1 MTSAPE
7 LSPINLPWNNST
19 HSGVCTTYLRPPA
32 SQPREAPIS
41 MTFTHDL
48 RYALRLL
55 TRSRLSTALAILS
68 LALGI
73 GATTT
78 IFSVVYAVLIDPY
91 PYAAADRIGTPHYF
105 NAENKDHGDP
115 PYTLTQY
122 QEMKANAKSTEGLII
137 CDRRSVALTEH
148 GIPEAVNQEFFS
160 PNAFE
165 FFGVPPLFG
174 RTFSTRDTGDESKV
188 EDVAVLSYLFW
199 QRHFFGRRDILGQFV
214 RLNDKFYTVIGVLP
228 VRFTWQDAD
237 IYSPIAIRPDNNEY
251 RWQLVTRVR
260 PGVPRQ
266 QIDAEFHAFQVKFAK
281 TAPAFI
287 YPDAGFGTKFESVNE
302 SILGK
307 FQNTLIALMASVG
320 FLLLIACANVAN
332 LLLARASARRGEIA
346 VRAAM
351 GAGIKRI
358 VRQLLTE
365 SIILSV
371 TGGALGL
378 LFAYGGIKAVVTLLP
393 QYSIPDEAVISL
405 NLYVLA
411 FTFAVSVA
419 TGILFG
425 LAPALQLASQNQ
437 SAFLRDAG
445 RDSAA
450 GSAGNRL
457 RNVLIV
463 SEVALSLVLLT
474 GAALAGFGLIQL
486 LQQKLGYEPKGIFTT
501 FIPMPETRYPQWS
514 QRRAFFNDLID
525 HLKNLP
531 TVESV
536 TATPTGIPP
545 YGGAELK
552 FNTAGL
558 PAPVPVRVNLVSDTF
573 LSTLR
578 IPLLKGRFFDASDV
592 ERPNPVA
599 VVTEELAKTYFSDR
613 DPIGRQITIDIPEK
627 GLPQGFVRPPT
638 PPTSFEIIGVC
649 GSTRNR
655 GLKDNPQPAVY
666 IPFTNLFPPGM
677 MFAIRTTN
685 PNPLALEESVRKAVS
700 AVDSTQPIAFV
711 RTGEQFLGYE
721 FAYPKFATFLFGIFG
736 VIGLALASI
745 GIFGV
750 VSYSVSRRTREFGI
764 RMALGAT
771 PGSVLR
777 LVITSIGRVL
787 IIGFIL
793 GTILSVVSTRV
804 LADKL
809 EGLGATNPIV
819 LLTVIAVLAFAA
831 LTACTLP
838 ARTATQIQP
847 VEALRHE

>member
-1 MTSAPE
+1 MS
-7 LSPINLPWNNST
+7 LN
-19 HSGVCTTYLRPPA
+19 
-32 SQPREAPIS
+32 
-41 MTFTHDL
+41 HDL

-55 TRSRLSTALAILS
+55 SRSRLSTFLAILS

-73 GATTT
+73 GATTA

-91 PYAAADRIGTPHYF
+91 PYTAADRIGFAHLF
-105 NAENKDHGDP
+105 NAKNDDRGDAA
-115 PYTLTQY
+115 YTLSQY
-122 QEMKANAKSTEGLII
+122 QEMKANAKSVESMILA
-137 CDRRSVALTEH
+137 DRRSVALTEH

-160 PNAFE
+160 PNAFD
-165 FFGVPPLFG
+165 FFGVAPLFG
-174 RTFSTRDTGDESKV
+174 RTFHPNDAGDESKV

-199 QRHFFGRRDILGQFV
+199 QRHFFGRPDVIGQSV

-228 VRFTWQDAD
+228 IRFTWQDAD
-237 IYSPIAIRPDNNEY
+237 IYTPVAIRPDNEY
-251 RWQLVTRVR
+251 RYSMVMRVR
-260 PGVPRQ
+260 EGIPRP
-266 QIDAEFHAFQVKFAK
+266 QIDAEFQAFNTKFAK
-281 TAPAFI
+281 VAPSFM
-287 YPDAGFGTKFESVNE
+287 YPDPPFRTQFESVNE
-302 SILGK
+302 GILGK
-307 FQNTLIALMASVG
+307 FANTLMALMAAVG

-351 GAGIKRI
+351 GAGTKRI
-358 VRQLLTE
+358 VQQLLTE
-365 SIILSV
+365 SVILSL
-371 TGGALGL
+371 TGGILGV
-378 LFAYGGIKAVVTLLP
+378 LFAYGGIKAVVALLP
-393 QYSIPDEAVISL
+393 EYSIPHEAVISL

-411 FTFAVSVA
+411 FAVTVSVA

-425 LAPALQLASQNQ
+425 LAPAFQLSRQNQ

-474 GAALAGFGLIQL
+474 GAALAGFGLIQM

-501 FIPMPETRYPQWS
+501 FIPMPETSYPQWS
-514 QRRAFFNDLID
+514 QRRAVFNEFIA
-525 HLKNLP
+525 HLKDLP

-545 YGGAELK
+545 YGGADLK
-552 FNTAGL
+552 FTMTGL
-558 PAPVPVRVNLVSDTF
+558 PAPVPIRVNLVSDTY

-592 ERPNPVA
+592 ERPAPV
-599 VVTEELAKTYFSDR
+599 VVITDTLAKTYFSDR

-627 GLPQGFVRPPT
+627 GFPQGFVRPPN
-638 PPTSFEIIGVC
+638 PPTSYEIIGVC
-649 GSTRNR
+649 GSTKNK
-655 GLKDNPQPAVY
+655 GLKDAPQPAVY

-685 PNPLALEESVRKAVS
+685 PNPLAIEESVRKAVS
-700 AVDSTQPIAFV
+700 AVDSSQPIAFV
-711 RTGEQFLGYE
+711 RTGEQFLGFE
-721 FAYPKFATFLFGIFG
+721 VAYPKFATFLFGIFG
-736 VIGLALASI
+736 GIGLALASI

-771 PGSVLR
+771 PANVLR
-777 LVITSIGRVL
+777 LVVTSMGRVL
-787 IIGFIL
+787 IVGFVL
-793 GTILSVVSTRV
+793 GTILSIVSTRA

-809 EGLGATNPIV
+809 EGIGATNPIV
-819 LLTVIAVLAFAA
+819 LLVVIAVLAFAA
-831 LTACTLP
+831 LLACTLP

>member
-1 MTSAPE
+1 MSA
-7 LSPINLPWNNST
+7 
-19 HSGVCTTYLRPPA
+19 
-32 SQPREAPIS
+32 
-41 MTFTHDL
+41 THDL

-55 TRSRLSTALAILS
+55 VRSRLSTILAILS

-73 GATTT
+73 GATTA

-91 PYAAADRIGTPHYF
+91 PYTAADRIGGAHVL
-105 NAENKDHGDP
+105 NEKKDDYYIS
-115 PYTLTQY
+115 YTL
-122 QEMKANAKSTEGLII
+122 QEFLEMRANAKSVEAIVLNG
-137 CDRRSVALTEH
+137 RRSVVLTEQ
-148 GIPEAVNQEFFS
+148 GIPEAVIQEYFS

-165 FFGVPPLFG
+165 FFGVAPLFG
-174 RTFSTRDTGDESKV
+174 RTFHPNDAGDESKV
-188 EDVAVLSYLFW
+188 EDVAVLSYAFW
-199 QRHFFGRRDILGQFV
+199 QRHFFGRRDVLGQSI
-214 RLNDKFYTVIGVLP
+214 RLNDKFYTIIGVLP
-228 VRFTWQDAD
+228 ARFTWNDAD
-237 IYSPIAIRPDNNEY
+237 VYTPIAIRPGIEERY
-251 RWQLVTRVR
+251 GAMMRIRL
-260 PGVPRQ
+260 GVSRQ
-266 QIDAEFHAFQVKFAK
+266 QIDSEFQAFHLKFAK
-281 TAPAFI
+281 TDPPFI
-287 YPDAGFGTKFESVNE
+287 YPEPPFRTQFMSVNE
-302 SILGK
+302 GILGK
-307 FQNTLIALMASVG
+307 FANTLMALLAAVG

-351 GAGIKRI
+351 GAGARRI
-358 VRQLLTE
+358 IQQLLTE
-365 SIILSV
+365 SVILSV
-371 TGGALGL
+371 TGGVLGV
-378 LFAYGGIKAVVTLLP
+378 LFAYGGVKAVVALLP
-393 QYSIPDEAVISL
+393 EYSIPHEAVISL

-411 FTFAVSVA
+411 FAVTISVI

-425 LAPALQLASQNQ
+425 LAPALQLARQNQ

-445 RDSAA
+445 RDSAG

-474 GAALAGFGLIQL
+474 GSALAGYGLIQL

-514 QRRAFFNDLID
+514 QRRAVFNDFIE
-525 HLKNLP
+525 HLKTLP

-545 YGGAELK
+545 YGGADLK

-558 PAPVPVRVNLVSDTF
+558 SAPVSVRVNLVSDTY

-613 DPIGRQITIDIPEK
+613 DPIGRQITIDIPDK
-627 GLPQGFVRPPT
+627 GLPQGFVRPPA
-638 PPTSFEIIGVC
+638 PPTSFEIIGVS

-655 GLKDNPQPAVY
+655 GLKDSPQPAVY

-685 PNPLALEESVRKAVS
+685 PSPLAIEESVRKAVS

-736 VIGLALASI
+736 GIGLVLASI

-771 PGSVLR
+771 PGNVLS
-777 LVITSIGRVL
+777 LVITSMGRVL

-793 GTILSVVSTRV
+793 GTILSVITTHF

-809 EGLGATNPIV
+809 EGLGRTNPLV
-819 LLTVIAVLAFAA
+819 LVAVIAVLALAA
-831 LTACTLP
+831 LLACTLP
-838 ARTATQIQP
+838 ARSATQIHP
-847 VEALRHE
+847 SEALRHE

>member
-1 MTSAPE
+1 MFF
-7 LSPINLPWNNST
+7 
-19 HSGVCTTYLRPPA
+19 Y
-32 SQPREAPIS
+32 Q
-41 MTFTHDL
+41 DL

-55 TRSRLSTALAILS
+55 IRSRLSTTLAILS

-78 IFSVVYAVLIDPY
+78 IFSVLYAVLIDPY
-91 PYAAADRIGTPHYF
+91 PYLGADRIGSPHLF
-105 NAENKDHGDP
+105 NAENKDQGDP
-115 PYTLTQY
+115 PYTLTQF
-122 QEMKANAKSTEGLII
+122 QEIRANVKSTEAFIV
-137 CDRRSVALTEH
+137 CDRRSVALTER
-148 GIPEAVNQEFFS
+148 GIPEAVIQEFFS

-165 FFGVPPLFG
+165 FFGVGPLLG
-174 RTFSTRDTGDESKV
+174 RTFHPNDAGDESKV
-188 EDVAVLSYLFW
+188 EDVAVLSYKFW
-199 QRHFFGRRDILGQFV
+199 QHHFFGHSDVIGQSV
-214 RLNDKFYTVIGVLP
+214 RLNDKFYTIIGVLP

-237 IYSPIAIRPDNNEY
+237 IYTPIPMRPDSEY
-251 RWQLVTRVR
+251 RWELVMRVKL
-260 PGVPRQ
+260 GVPRQ
-266 QIDAEFHAFQVKFAK
+266 QIDSEFHDYHLKFAK
-281 TAPAFI
+281 IAPTFL
-287 YPDAGFGTKFESVNE
+287 YPDPPFSTKFESVNE

-346 VRAAM
+346 VRTAM
-351 GAGIKRI
+351 GAGTKRI
-358 VRQLLTE
+358 VEQLLTE

-378 LFAYGGIKAVVTLLP
+378 LLAYGGIKAVVALLP
-393 QYSIPDEAVISL
+393 ENSIPDEAVISL
-405 NLYVLA
+405 NFYVLA

-419 TGILFG
+419 TGVLFG
-425 LAPALQLASQNQ
+425 LAPALQLAGQNQ
-437 SAFLRDAG
+437 SSFLRDAG

-457 RNVLIV
+457 RDVLIV
-463 SEVALSLVLLT
+463 CEVALSLVLLT

-486 LQQKLGYEPKGIFTT
+486 LQQKPGYEPKGIFTT

-514 QRRAFFNDLID
+514 QRRALFNDITE
-525 HLKNLP
+525 HLKTLP
-531 TVESV
+531 TVENV

-558 PAPVPVRVNLVSDTF
+558 PAPVNIRVNLVSDTY

-578 IPLLKGRFFDASDV
+578 IPLLKGRFFDAGDV
-592 ERPNPVA
+592 ERPNPVTI
-599 VVTEELAKTYFSDR
+599 VTEDMAKTYFFDR
-613 DPIGRQITIDIPEK
+613 DPIGRQITIDIPDK
-627 GLPQGFVRPPT
+627 GLPQGFVRPPVA
-638 PPTSFEIIGVC
+638 PVSFEIIGVC
-649 GSTRNR
+649 GTTRNR
-655 GLKDNPQPAVY
+655 SLKDSAQPAVY

-685 PNPLALEESVRKAVS
+685 PNPLAIEESVRKAVS
-700 AVDSTQPIAFV
+700 AVDPTQPIAFV

-721 FAYPKFATFLFGIFG
+721 YAYPKFATFLFGIFG
-736 VIGLALASI
+736 GIGLALASI

-771 PGSVLR
+771 PGNVLR
-777 LVITSIGRVL
+777 LVVTSMSRVL
-787 IIGFIL
+787 FVGFVI
-793 GTILSVVSTRV
+793 GTILSVVTTRA

-809 EGLGATNPIV
+809 EGLGGNNPIV
-819 LLTVIAVLAFAA
+819 LLVVIAVLAFAA
-831 LTACTLP
+831 LLASTLP
-838 ARTATQIQP
+838 ARSATQIQP

>member
-1 MTSAPE
+1 
-7 LSPINLPWNNST
+7 
-19 HSGVCTTYLRPPA
+19 
-32 SQPREAPIS
+32 

-48 RYALRLL
+48 RYAFRLL
-55 TRSRLSTALAILS
+55 AKSRLSTILAILS
-68 LALGI
+68 IALGI

-91 PYAAADRIGTPHYF
+91 PYLGADRIGTPHYF
-105 NAENKDHGDP
+105 NAQNKDQGDP
-115 PYTLTQY
+115 PYTLSQY
-122 QEMKANAKSTEGLII
+122 QEMKANAKSAEALIV
-137 CDRRSVALTEH
+137 CNRRSVALTEQ

-165 FFGVPPLFG
+165 FFGVSPLFG
-174 RTFSTRDTGDESKV
+174 RTFHPNDVGDESKV

-199 QRHFFGRRDILGQFV
+199 QRHFFGRRDILGQSV
-214 RLNDKFYTVIGVLP
+214 RLNDKFYTIVGVLP

-237 IYSPIAIRPDNNEY
+237 IYSPIPIRPDNEY
-251 RWQLVTRVR
+251 RWQLVMRVR

-266 QIDAEFHAFQVKFAK
+266 QIDSEFQAFQSKFAK
-281 TAPAFI
+281 SAPTFL
-287 YPDAGFGTKFESVNE
+287 YPDPPFRTKFESVNE

-351 GAGIKRI
+351 GAGTKRI

-378 LFAYGGIKAVVTLLP
+378 LFAYGGIKAVVALLP

-411 FTFAVSVA
+411 FTVAISVA
-419 TGILFG
+419 TGVLFG

-514 QRRAFFNDLID
+514 QRRALFNDIIE
-525 HLKNLP
+525 HLKTLP

-536 TATPTGIPP
+536 TSTPTGIPP

-558 PAPVPVRVNLVSDTF
+558 PAPVSIRVNLVSDTF
-573 LSTLR
+573 LTTLR

-599 VVTEELAKTYFSDR
+599 VITEEMAKTYFPDR

-627 GLPQGFVRPPT
+627 GLPQGFVRPPNA
-638 PPTSFEIIGVC
+638 PASFEIIGVC

-655 GLKDNPQPAVY
+655 GLKDSPQPAAY

-685 PNPLALEESVRKAVS
+685 PNPLAIEESVRKAVS
-700 AVDSTQPIAFV
+700 AVDPTQPIAFV
-711 RTGEQFLGYE
+711 RTGEQFLGFE

-777 LVITSIGRVL
+777 LVITSIGSVL
-787 IIGFIL
+787 IIGFVI
-793 GTILSVVSTRV
+793 GIILSVVSTRF

-809 EGLGATNPIV
+809 EGLGATNPFV
-819 LLTVIAVLAFAA
+819 LATVIAVLAFAA

>member
-1 MTSAPE
+1 MEQIPTPRRLYHSSPSAGITAPE
-7 LSPINLPWNNST
+7 EVSKMSF
-19 HSGVCTTYLRPPA
+19 A
-32 SQPREAPIS
+32 
-41 MTFTHDL
+41 HDL

-55 TRSRLSTALAILS
+55 ARSRLSTTLAILS

-73 GATTT
+73 GATTA

-91 PYAAADRIGTPHYF
+91 PYTAADRIGTPHYF
-105 NAENKDHGDP
+105 NAQNKDQGDP

-122 QEMKANAKSTEGLII
+122 QEMKANAKSTEGLIL

-160 PNAFE
+160 PNGFD
-165 FFGVPPLFG
+165 FFGVAPLFG
-174 RTFSTRDTGDESKV
+174 RTFHPTDAGDDSKV

-199 QRHFFGRRDILGQFV
+199 QRHFFGRHDILGQSL
-214 RLNDKFYTVIGVLP
+214 RLNDKFYTIIGVLP

-237 IYSPIAIRPDNNEY
+237 IYSPVAMRPDDEY
-251 RWQLVTRVR
+251 RWQLVMRVR

-266 QIDAEFHAFQVKFAK
+266 QIDAEFQAFQQKFAK
-281 TAPAFI
+281 TAPTFL
-287 YPDAGFGTKFESVNE
+287 YPDPPFRTQFESVNE

-346 VRAAM
+346 VRTAM
-351 GAGIKRI
+351 GAGTKRI
-358 VRQLLTE
+358 VQQLLTE
-365 SIILSV
+365 SIVLSV

-378 LFAYGGIKAVVTLLP
+378 LFAYAGIKAVVALLP
-393 QYSIPDEAVISL
+393 ENSIPDEAVISL

-411 FTFAVSVA
+411 FTLAVSVA

-474 GAALAGFGLIQL
+474 GSALAGYGLIQL

-501 FIPMPETRYPQWS
+501 FIPMPEARYPQWS
-514 QRRAFFNDLID
+514 QRRAIFNDITE

-531 TVESV
+531 TVVSV
-536 TATPTGIPP
+536 AATPTGIPP
-545 YGGAELK
+545 YGGADLK
-552 FNTAGL
+552 FNMAGL
-558 PAPVPVRVNLVSDTF
+558 PAPVSIGVNLVSDTY

-578 IPLLKGRFFDASDV
+578 IPLLKGRFFDANDV

-599 VVTEELAKTYFSDR
+599 VITEEMAKTYFPDR

-627 GLPQGFVRPPT
+627 GLPQGFVRPPSA
-638 PPTSFEIIGVC
+638 PGSFEIIGVA
-649 GSTRNR
+649 GTTQNR
-655 GLKDNPQPAVY
+655 GLKETPRPAVY

-685 PNPLALEESVRKAVS
+685 PNPLAIEESVRKAVS
-700 AVDSTQPIAFV
+700 AVDPTQPIAFV

-736 VIGLALASI
+736 GIGLVLASI

-771 PGSVLR
+771 PGNVLR
-777 LVITSIGRVL
+777 LVITSMGRVL
-787 IIGFIL
+787 IVGFVS
-793 GTILSVVSTRV
+793 GTTVSVVATHL

-809 EGLGATNPIV
+809 QGIDASNPVVFV
-819 LLTVIAVLAFAA
+819 LVVAVLAIAA

-847 VEALRHE
+847 AEALRHE

>member
-1 MTSAPE
+1 MS
-7 LSPINLPWNNST
+7 S
-19 HSGVCTTYLRPPA
+19 
-32 SQPREAPIS
+32 
-41 MTFTHDL
+41 THDL

-55 TRSRLSTALAILS
+55 ARSRLSTILAILS

-73 GATTT
+73 GATTA

-91 PYAAADRIGTPHYF
+91 PYTGADRIGFAHLM
-105 NAENKDHGDP
+105 NAKNEDRGDP
-115 PYTLTQY
+115 AYTLSQY
-122 QEMKANAKSTEGLII
+122 QEIKANAKSVETVILA
-137 CDRRSVALTEH
+137 DRRSVALTEH

-160 PNAFE
+160 PNAFD
-165 FFGVPPLFG
+165 FFGVAPLFG
-174 RTFSTRDTGDESKV
+174 RTFHPNDAGDESKV

-199 QRHFFGRRDILGQFV
+199 QRHFFGRRDVIGQSV
-214 RLNDKFYTVIGVLP
+214 RLNDKFYTIIGVLP
-228 VRFTWQDAD
+228 IRFTWQDAD
-237 IYSPIAIRPDNNEY
+237 IYTPVAIRPDNEY
-251 RWQLVTRVR
+251 RYSMVMRVR
-260 PGVPRQ
+260 QGIPRQ
-266 QIDAEFHAFQVKFAK
+266 QIDAEFQAFNSKFAK
-281 TAPAFI
+281 TAPSFI
-287 YPDAGFGTKFESVNE
+287 YSDPPFRTQFMSVNE
-302 SILGK
+302 GILGK
-307 FQNTLIALMASVG
+307 FANTLLALMAAVG

-351 GAGIKRI
+351 GAGTKRI
-358 VRQLLTE
+358 LQQLLTE
-365 SIILSV
+365 SVILSV
-371 TGGALGL
+371 TGGVLGV
-378 LFAYGGIKAVVTLLP
+378 LFAYAGIKAVVALLP
-393 QYSIPDEAVISL
+393 EYSIPHEAVISL

-411 FTFAVSVA
+411 FAVTVSVA

-425 LAPALQLASQNQ
+425 LAPALQLSRQNQ
-437 SAFLRDAG
+437 SSFLRDAG

-474 GAALAGFGLIQL
+474 GSALAGFGLIQM

-501 FIPMPETRYPQWS
+501 FIPMPETSYPQWS
-514 QRRAFFNDLID
+514 QRRAVFNEFIN

-552 FNTAGL
+552 FNTTGL
-558 PAPVPVRVNLVSDTF
+558 PAPVPIRVNLVSDTY

-592 ERPNPVA
+592 ERPAPV
-599 VVTEELAKTYFSDR
+599 VVITDTMAKTYFPDR

-627 GLPQGFVRPPT
+627 GFPQGFVRPPT
-638 PPTSFEIIGVC
+638 PPTSYEIIGIC
-649 GSTRNR
+649 GTTKNQ
-655 GLKDNPQPAVY
+655 GLKDAPQPAVY
-666 IPFTNLFPPGM
+666 IPFTSLFPPGM

-685 PNPLALEESVRKAVS
+685 PNPLAIEESVRKAVS

-721 FAYPKFATFLFGIFG
+721 VAYPKFATFLFGIFG
-736 VIGLALASI
+736 GIGLALASI

-777 LVITSIGRVL
+777 LVITSMGRVL
-787 IIGFIL
+787 IIGFVI
-793 GTILSVVSTRV
+793 GIILSVVSTRA

-809 EGLGATNPIV
+809 EGLGGTNPVVLIV
-819 LLTVIAVLAFAA
+819 VIVILAIAA

-847 VEALRHE
+847 VEALRHD